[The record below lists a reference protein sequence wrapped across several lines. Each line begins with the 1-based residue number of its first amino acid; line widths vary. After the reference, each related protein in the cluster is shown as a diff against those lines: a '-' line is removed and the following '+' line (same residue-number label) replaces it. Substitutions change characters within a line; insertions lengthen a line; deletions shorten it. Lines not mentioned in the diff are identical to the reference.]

1 MKGLKT
7 TIFLISING
16 VNVTFTSFQ
25 FSFKKTTQ
33 SKREHIEKKTT
44 QSKREHI
51 KKKKTQSK
59 REHIEGFQELLYE
72 ML

>member
-1 MKGLKT
+1 MFGHFTTLCMKGLKT

-33 SKREHIEKKTT
+33 SIREHIEKKTT

-51 KKKKTQSK
+51 KKKKHTK
-59 REHIEGFQELLYE
+59 
-72 ML
+72 